1 MLLAGQRCGGWWF
14 IRIVVVDVICAGRQQ
29 LTDGDGHNFSSL
41 RDYVLSHCDF
51 CERRPLVA
59 CRLKMRSL
67 CGYYRTLCHVHPTS
81 CHDARPVAP
90 PSGQS
95 TVLLPATPVV
105 RPVVVQSDRTS
116 DEVITPSSTVT
127 DASRL
132 NDSANDER
140 GTSPDEEEE
149 TVDPTPLWTERE
161 ASGKAPA
168 QPDVPDF
175 VVVETNTAYS
185 RGTAAGVAVS
195 IGRVEE
201 REEGEEG
208 EKGEEDGGAGEEG
221 GAASPA
227 PQGEDRQEPGVAETT
242 FVLVEERKADGVGQ
256 RVGDEEREAES
267 RQKGDHQARQPQH
280 RQQHGPQQKPQEQE
294 ARRQQKEEPA
304 KQEEQ
309 RVVDHR
315 LPEPSPP
322 PPPPPPPPP
331 AEKPAA
337 AAAAGSKDIYAE
349 LSLGAHAQEAD
360 ADHDGGG
367 QASDEPDLQRYAGAK
382 KETTYV
388 RLRSRIKSLELNLNL
403 SSRYYTAADLTPGGR
418 GQRGG
423 SGKPGGSVTV
433 RTGSGGGDEQLLRC
447 TWNDC

>member
-1 MLLAGQRCGGWWF
+1 M
-14 IRIVVVDVICAGRQQ
+14 
-29 LTDGDGHNFSSL
+29 
-41 RDYVLSHCDF
+41 
-51 CERRPLVA
+51 
-59 CRLKMRSL
+59 
-67 CGYYRTLCHVHPTS
+67 
-81 CHDARPVAP
+81 
-90 PSGQS
+90 
-95 TVLLPATPVV
+95 
-105 RPVVVQSDRTS
+105 
-116 DEVITPSSTVT
+116 ITPSSTVT

-140 GTSPDEEEE
+140 GTSLDEEEE

-195 IGRVEE
+195 MGRVEE

-267 RQKGDHQARQPQH
+267 RQKGDQQARQPQH
-280 RQQHGPQQKPQEQE
+280 RQQHGPQQKAQEQE

-315 LPEPSPP
+315 QSEPS

-331 AEKPAA
+331 AEKPAV

-349 LSLGAHAQEAD
+349 LSPGARAQEAD

-423 SGKPGGSVTV
+423 SGKRGGSVTV
-433 RTGSGGGDEQLLRC
+433 RTGWSCGAAAGSGEVLLQLGRVGPASGLKQLLRC